1 MFVDR
6 ARIYIKA
13 GDGGNGF
20 ISFRREKFVAY
31 GGPDGGDGGKGG
43 DIIFV
48 ADPNLKTLMDFKYR
62 QHYKSENGGH
72 GMGGNKH
79 GRNGKDLV
87 VKVPVGT
94 VLKDPDTDEILC
106 DLARP
111 GQRVIAA
118 QGGKGGKGN
127 ARFKSS
133 VMKAPRFAE
142 SGDEGVERWLLLEL
156 KLLADVGLIGFPN
169 AGKSTLLS
177 VLTAA
182 RPKIA
187 DYPFTTLTPNLGVC
201 SWHDKS
207 FVIADIPGLIEGAHE
222 GVGLGHNFL
231 RHIERTRLLLHLVDV
246 SGIEGREPMDDFE
259 KINDELKYYD
269 ESLVQKPQLVVATK
283 MDAVADRV
291 EYQRFKTAAEERGYK
306 VYGISSMTS
315 EGIDELLNDV
325 ASYFNEEKQEDI
337 PQEEGIAIIPAPP
350 KEIEEL
356 NIQVEGN
363 TYRISGA
370 MIDRL
375 LKRVNLTDEDSLR
388 YFQNTLLKYGVFDRL
403 KKEGLKNGDFISVR
417 DFEFEYME

>member
-13 GDGGNGF
+13 GDGGNGI

-31 GGPDGGDGGKGG
+31 GGPDGGDGGDGG
-43 DIIFV
+43 DIIFI

-62 QHYKSENGGH
+62 QHYKSENGGN

-87 VKVPVGT
+87 IRVPVGT
-94 VLKDPDTDEILC
+94 VLKDPDTGEVLC

-111 GQRVIAA
+111 GQKVIAA

-127 ARFKSS
+127 ARFKSP

-142 SGDEGVERWLLLEL
+142 SGDPGVERWLILEL

-177 VLTAA
+177 VLTMA

-201 SWHDKS
+201 SFGDKS

-222 GVGLGHNFL
+222 GVGLGHEFL

-246 SGIEGREPMDDFE
+246 SGAEGRDPLDDFE
-259 KINDELKYYD
+259 KVNNELMLYNEDLAK
-269 ESLVQKPQLVVATK
+269 KPQLVVATK
-283 MDAVADRV
+283 TDALYDRK
-291 EYQRFKTAAEERGYK
+291 EYERFKRIIEEKGYR
-306 VYGISSMTS
+306 VFGISSVTS
-315 EGIDELLNDV
+315 EGIDALLNAV
-325 ASYFNEEKQEDI
+325 SSYFIDDKREEI
-337 PQEEGIAIIPAPP
+337 PDEEEVAVIPPPP
-350 KEIEEL
+350 KDVKELEIE
-356 NIQVEGN
+356 VDGN
-363 TYRISGA
+363 TYKISGA

-388 YFQNTLLKYGVFDRL
+388 YFQNTLLKYGIFEEL
-403 KKEGLKNGDFISVR
+403 KKAGMKNGDYVSVR
-417 DFEFEYME
+417 GFEFEYIE